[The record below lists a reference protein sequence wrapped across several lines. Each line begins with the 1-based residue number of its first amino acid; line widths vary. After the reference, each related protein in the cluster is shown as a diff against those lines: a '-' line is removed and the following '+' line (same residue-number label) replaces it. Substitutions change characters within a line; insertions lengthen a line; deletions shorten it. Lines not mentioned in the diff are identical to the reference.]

1 MNGLNQKPR
10 LHYAPQSGMLNDP
23 NGLYYDSASGLY
35 HVFYQYQ
42 LGIFGDGFVK
52 WGHAAG
58 KTLFSLNEYPYAVG
72 IKPGVGAFSGGAII
86 DEGNASGLFSKV
98 SKPCS
103 RAFFAFTECN
113 LETRAEKQNC
123 AYSEDGFRIKKGGT
137 IVENDALRFA
147 PNTFRDPSLFRFD
160 GRFFMMTGGCE
171 LRLFSS
177 DDLKNWKF
185 ESFVEN
191 VAASDNAIIGDMNE
205 IRKYLPLNDPESEK
219 MAGECPDVF
228 RLKGGEDNEFFLSAG
243 GVFFVSGMMTKKD
256 GVYRFE
262 PKGERTKSV
271 YSADFFSG
279 KGEAYAMQTFRGLKS
294 PVALFWLRD
303 LPREQNK
310 PFNGC
315 LSLPYEVYSRCGE
328 IRFKTTREY
337 SELIRE
343 DYRGGNFLEITSK
356 DENFSFVVGYG
367 DKEIPFVADEN
378 GLKIGLKGSFGFT
391 EDIFIPRVNET
402 QDFFVLFDGYVVEGL
417 YQGRLFSFFNDN
429 YSFLPFKTEVRR
441 GKPNISQIMLN
452 KEQ

>member
-1 MNGLNQKPR
+1 
-10 LHYAPQSGMLNDP
+10 MLNDP
-23 NGLYYDSASGLY
+23 DGLYYDSASGLY

-42 LGIFGDGFVK
+42 LGVFGDGFVK

-58 KTLFSLNEYPYAVG
+58 KTLFSLKEYPYAIG

-86 DEGNASGLFSKV
+86 DEENASGLFSKA

-103 RAFFAFTECN
+103 RAFFAFTECD

-123 AYSEDGFRIKKGGT
+123 AFTEDGFGIETGGT
-137 IVENDALRFA
+137 IVENDDLRYA

-160 GRFFMMTGGCE
+160 GKFFMMTGGCE

-191 VAASDNAIIGDMNE
+191 VSASDKAIIGDMNE
-205 IRKYLPLNDPESEK
+205 IRKYLPLNDPESAK

-228 RLKGGEDNEFFLSAG
+228 RLNGSEDNEFFLSAG
-243 GVFFVSGMMTKKD
+243 GVFFVSGIMTKKD

-262 PKGERTKSV
+262 PRGERTKSV
-271 YSADFFSG
+271 YSANFFSG
-279 KGEAYAMQTFRGLKS
+279 KGEAYAMQTFRGLET

-315 LSLPYEVYSRCGE
+315 LSLPYEVYFRRGE
-328 IRFKTTREY
+328 VRFKTTREY
-337 SELIRE
+337 SELKRE
-343 DYRGGNFLEITSK
+343 AYRDGATLEITS
-356 DENFSFVVGYG
+356 DEEFFSFGVRYG

-378 GLKIGLKGSFGFT
+378 GLRIGLKGSFGFT

-402 QDFFVLFDGYVVEGL
+402 TDFLVLFDGYVVEGL
-417 YQGRLFSFFNDN
+417 YQGRLFSFFDDN
-429 YSFLPFKTEVRR
+429 YSFLPFKIAVRR
-441 GKPNISQIMLN
+441 GKPRLSQIVLN